1 MEVHAHTHTARKK
14 WTHYF
19 WEFLMLFLA
28 VFCGFMAEYQ
38 LEHTIE
44 HQREKKFIH
53 SLFGDVTLDTTA
65 LSQIYE
71 LRNSRESMLDSLT
84 KLLNSPDRDLHLNQI
99 YFFARHIQRLFPMNF
114 TYNDGT
120 IQQLKNS
127 GNLRLIRNRKA
138 AEAIMEYDAAVR
150 DMEIIEE
157 REYQYL
163 YLCLPY
169 MYKIFDGLVFETME
183 DSASKVYPPIGT
195 VRLLR
200 SADVT
205 IAEFN
210 AALFSLKIA
219 NFANRRRARI
229 LIVEGEKLLTTLKKE
244 YHLSERTP

>member
-28 VFCGFMAEYQ
+28 VFCGFLAEYQ

-44 HQREKKFIH
+44 HQREKQFIR
-53 SLFGDVTLDTTA
+53 SLSGDVTLDTA
-65 LSQIYE
+65 SLSKIYE
-71 LRNSRESMLDSLT
+71 LRISREHMLDSLT
-84 KLLNSPDRDLHLNQI
+84 NLLNSRDRDLHLNQI
-99 YFFARHIQRLFPMNF
+99 YFFGRHIQRLFPMNF

-127 GNLRLIRNRKA
+127 GTLRLIRNQKVTD
-138 AEAIMEYDAAVR
+138 AIIEYDAAVR
-150 DMEIIEE
+150 DMEIIED

-169 MYKIFDGLVFETME
+169 MYKIFDGVVFEVME
-183 DSASKVYPPIGT
+183 DSAMNVRPPTGV
-195 VRLLR
+195 VRLLK
-200 SADVT
+200 SADAT
-205 IAEFN
+205 IPEFN

-219 NFANRRRARI
+219 NYANRRRANI
-229 LIVEGEKLLTTLKKE
+229 LIAEGEKLLTLLKKE
-244 YHLSERTP
+244 YNLK

>member
-1 MEVHAHTHTARKK
+1 MEVHAHTHTERKK
-14 WTHYF
+14 WTHYL

-28 VFCGFMAEYQ
+28 VFCGFLAENFR
-38 LEHTIE
+38 EHQVE
-44 HQREKKFIH
+44 HQREKQFIR
-53 SLFGDVTLDTTA
+53 SLFGDVTRDTTA

-71 LRNSRESMLDSLT
+71 LRNSRENMLDSLT

-127 GNLRLIRNRKA
+127 GNLRLIRNPKA
-138 AEAIMEYDAAVR
+138 TEAIIGYDAVVR

-169 MYKIFDGLVFETME
+169 MYKIFDGLVFEIME
-183 DSASKVYPPIGT
+183 DSAKNVHPPLGA
-195 VRLLR
+195 VRLLK

-219 NFANRRRARI
+219 NDANRRRTKI
-229 LIVEGEKLLTTLKKE
+229 LIAEGEKLLTTLKKE
-244 YHLSERTP
+244 YHLE

>member
-1 MEVHAHTHTARKK
+1 MEVHAHTHTERKK

-28 VFCGFMAEYQ
+28 VFCGFLAEYQ

-44 HQREKKFIH
+44 NQREKKFIS
-53 SLFGDVTLDTTA
+53 SLVGDVTLDTTA

-84 KLLNSPDRDLHLNQI
+84 RLLNSPDRDSHLNQI

-114 TYNDGT
+114 TYNNGT

-127 GNLRLIRNRKA
+127 GNLRLIRSRKA
-138 AEAIMEYDAAVR
+138 TEAIIEYDAAIRV
-150 DMEIIEE
+150 MEIIEE

-169 MYKIFDGLVFETME
+169 MYKIFDGLVFEIME
-183 DSASKVYPPIGT
+183 DSASNVHPPLGS
-195 VRLLR
+195 VQLLK

-219 NFANRRRARI
+219 NYANRRRAKI
-229 LIVEGEKLLTTLKKE
+229 LIAEGEKLLTTLKKE
-244 YHLSERTP
+244 YHINK